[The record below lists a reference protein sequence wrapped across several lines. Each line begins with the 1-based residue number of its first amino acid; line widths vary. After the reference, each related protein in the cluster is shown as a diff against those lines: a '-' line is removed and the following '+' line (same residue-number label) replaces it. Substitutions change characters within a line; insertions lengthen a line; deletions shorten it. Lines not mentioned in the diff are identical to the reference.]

1 MKLNNTKQ
9 LGQLA
14 KIVRQAQ
21 SLDQSTAG
29 LLSGNGLTFMSQF
42 ENGKETVEIGR
53 VLRLLDQLG
62 IELLIDIPPGVSEK
76 YLDKIDKIEGK

>member
-1 MKLNNTKQ
+1 MKIKSLKQ

-14 KIVRQAQ
+14 KIVRQSQ

-53 VLRLLDQLG
+53 VLKLFEQLG
-62 IELLIDIPPGVSEK
+62 IELSIDLPPAIEDK
-76 YLDKIDKIEGK
+76 FLDKIKKIKVD

>member
-62 IELLIDIPPGVSEK
+62 IELLIDIPPGISEK
-76 YLDKIDKIEGK
+76 YLDKIGKVKG

>member
-42 ENGKETVEIGR
+42 ENGKDTVEIGR

>member
-1 MKLNNTKQ
+1 MKIENTKQ

-14 KIVRQAQ
+14 KIVRQSQ
-21 SLDQSTAG
+21 FLDQSTAG

-53 VLRLLDQLG
+53 VLKLLDQLG
-62 IELLIDIPPGVSEK
+62 IELSIDLPPGMEDKFLEK
-76 YLDKIDKIEGK
+76 IKQIKAD

>member
-1 MKLNNTKQ
+1 MKIKSLKQ

-14 KIVRQAQ
+14 KIVRQSQ

-53 VLRLLDQLG
+53 VLKLFDQLG
-62 IELLIDIPPGVSEK
+62 IELSIDLPPAIEDK
-76 YLDKIDKIEGK
+76 FLDKIKKIKVD

>member
-1 MKLNNTKQ
+1 MKLNSTKQ

-42 ENGKETVEIGR
+42 ENGKETVEMSR
-53 VLRLLDQLG
+53 VLSLLDQLG
-62 IELLIDIPPGVSEK
+62 IELLIDIPPGISEK
-76 YLDKIDKIEGK
+76 YLEKIDKVKG